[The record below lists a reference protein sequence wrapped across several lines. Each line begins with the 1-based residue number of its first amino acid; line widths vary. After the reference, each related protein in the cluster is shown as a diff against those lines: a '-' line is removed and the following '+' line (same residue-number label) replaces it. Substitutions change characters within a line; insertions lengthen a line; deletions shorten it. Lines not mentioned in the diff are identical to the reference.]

1 MKYKLTTTR
10 TYVTEMIVVAE
21 SESDA
26 WDWVNENSDL
36 VAEAELEQMNVMYD
50 ESTLEPCIPSP
61 NEYDELQSLAYN
73 IQRQLQAYRHVEDFI
88 PSEMHEAL
96 AKMTEPI
103 VEETTHNVQTNM
115 NGDFKDAR
123 AYVNE
128 LNELIGRNAFDY
140 RPNAGWL
147 FPNDCDTFIV
157 SGVNISD
164 EEINRLNLRQD
175 FIID

>member
-50 ESTLEPCIPSP
+50 ELQTLAHDILRKLR
-61 NEYDELQSLAYN
+61 EYS
-73 IQRQLQAYRHVEDFI
+73 HVEDFI

-96 AKMTEPI
+96 AKMTAPI
-103 VEETTHNVQTNM
+103 
-115 NGDFKDAR
+115 
-123 AYVNE
+123 
-128 LNELIGRNAFDY
+128 
-140 RPNAGWL
+140 
-147 FPNDCDTFIV
+147 ND
-157 SGVNISD
+157 
-164 EEINRLNLRQD
+164 
-175 FIID
+175 

>member
-50 ESTLEPCIPSP
+50 ESTLEPCTPSP

-73 IQRQLQAYRHVEDFI
+73 IQRELQAYRHVEDFV

-96 AKMTEPI
+96 AKMVAPI
-103 VEETTHNVQTNM
+103 VETHKVSTNI
-115 NGDFKDAR
+115 NGSHTEAFE
-123 AYVNE
+123 YVKE
-128 LNELIGRNAFDY
+128 LNELIGRDAFKWGAY
-140 RPNAGWL
+140 LGKPFVG
-147 FPNDCDTFIV
+147 CDKWTIV
-157 SGVNISD
+157 GTDITDD
-164 EEINRLNLRQD
+164 EIDRLNLRQD

>member
-36 VAEAELEQMNVMYD
+36 VAEAELEQMNVVD
-50 ESTLEPCIPSP
+50 EESTLEPCIPSP

-73 IQRQLQAYRHVEDFI
+73 IQSQLQAYSHVSDFI
-88 PSEMHEAL
+88 PSEMHKAL

-103 VEETTHNVQTNM
+103 VETHKVSTNYMGFTT
-115 NGDFKDAR
+115 G
-123 AYVNE
+123 AYKYVDE
-128 LNELIGRNAFDY
+128 LNKLIGRNAFSCRATDVDPY
-140 RPNAGWL
+140 PYKNWIVFG
-147 FPNDCDTFIV
+147 NDITD
-157 SGVNISD
+157 D
-164 EEINRLNLRQD
+164 EIDRLNLRQD

>member
-1 MKYKLTTTR
+1 MKYNVVISR
-10 TYVTEMIVVAE
+10 TYATELVVDAE
-21 SESDA
+21 NIGKVYEWIENNEDAINHEEMEQCNVINTETSAEPITPSENEASELLDLA
-26 WDWVNENSDL
+26 WHIKTKL
-36 VAEAELEQMNVMYD
+36 K
-50 ESTLEPCIPSP
+50 
-61 NEYDELQSLAYN
+61 EYS
-73 IQRQLQAYRHVEDFI
+73 HVEDFL
-88 PSEMHEAL
+88 PTELHKAL
-96 AKMTEPI
+96 TKMTEPM

-140 RPNAGWL
+140 RPGLGWL
-147 FPNDCDTFIV
+147 FPNPCNTFIV

-164 EEINRLNLRQD
+164 EEIDRLNLRED

>member
-50 ESTLEPCIPSP
+50 E
-61 NEYDELQSLAYN
+61 LQSLAYN
-73 IQRQLQAYRHVEDFI
+73 IQRQLQAYRHVSDFI

-96 AKMTEPI
+96 AKMTAPI
-103 VEETTHNVQTNM
+103 
-115 NGDFKDAR
+115 
-123 AYVNE
+123 
-128 LNELIGRNAFDY
+128 
-140 RPNAGWL
+140 
-147 FPNDCDTFIV
+147 ND
-157 SGVNISD
+157 
-164 EEINRLNLRQD
+164 
-175 FIID
+175 

>member
-50 ESTLEPCIPSP
+50 ESTLEPCTPSP
-61 NEYDELQSLAYN
+61 NEYDELQSLAHDIKAKLKEYS
-73 IQRQLQAYRHVEDFI
+73 HVEDFI
-88 PSEMHEAL
+88 PSEMHDAL
-96 AKMTEPI
+96 AKMVAPI
-103 VEETTHNVQTNM
+103 VETHKVSTNYMGFTT
-115 NGDFKDAR
+115 G
-123 AYVNE
+123 AYKYVDE
-128 LNELIGRNAFDY
+128 LNKLIGRNAFSCRATDVDPY
-140 RPNAGWL
+140 PYKNWIVFG
-147 FPNDCDTFIV
+147 NDITD
-157 SGVNISD
+157 D
-164 EEINRLNLRQD
+164 EIDRLNLRQD